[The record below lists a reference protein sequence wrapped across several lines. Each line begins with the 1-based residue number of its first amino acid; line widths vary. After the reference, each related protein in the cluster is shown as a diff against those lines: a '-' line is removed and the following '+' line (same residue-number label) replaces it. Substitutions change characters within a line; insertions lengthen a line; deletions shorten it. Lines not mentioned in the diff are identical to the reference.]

1 MILSGLL
8 TFLLSPQLGMFL
20 LNLCPLKLEKEST
33 LLSLALMDVEKVHFS
48 EFSVDYGHS
57 QEELS
62 KDPAFKNFFMFL
74 KDLTYHQELSE
85 IKLFI
90 LTLTLLCKEREKLMK
105 TSVCFWNM
113 WNLNISKKDKE
124 VLTLSRNGKMFFQ
137 EERNNVS
144 QWQDS
149 SITNP
154 YSVFLMSAQ
163 VQ

>member
-1 MILSGLL
+1 MISSGLL
-8 TFLLSPQLGMFL
+8 MFLLSPQLVMSL
-20 LNLCPLKLEKEST
+20 LNLCPLKLEKESI

-105 TSVCFWNM
+105 TSVCF
-113 WNLNISKKDKE
+113 
-124 VLTLSRNGKMFFQ
+124 
-137 EERNNVS
+137 
-144 QWQDS
+144 
-149 SITNP
+149 
-154 YSVFLMSAQ
+154 
-163 VQ
+163 